1 MRERK
6 NPENL
11 TKRIFRYFVKFL
23 ASKTKT
29 KKKILNSKWIG
40 VIVIIKHERERE
52 RRKIIIIPKGVAER
66 IGKAVS
72 FGLVWGRL
80 RIVSVSETIN
90 HRERLKES

>member
-6 NPENL
+6 NRENL

-40 VIVIIKHERERE
+40 VIVIKKHERERE
-52 RRKIIIIPKGVAER
+52 KKNNYYTKRSCREDREGRFVW
-66 IGKAVS
+66 
-72 FGLVWGRL
+72 FGLGKVEDR
-80 RIVSVSETIN
+80 VSQ
-90 HRERLKES
+90 

>member
-40 VIVIIKHERERE
+40 AIVIIKHERERE
-52 RRKIIIIPKGVAER
+52 KKKNYYTKRSCREDREGR
-66 IGKAVS
+66 
-72 FGLVWGRL
+72 LVWFG
-80 RIVSVSETIN
+80 EG
-90 HRERLKES
+90 